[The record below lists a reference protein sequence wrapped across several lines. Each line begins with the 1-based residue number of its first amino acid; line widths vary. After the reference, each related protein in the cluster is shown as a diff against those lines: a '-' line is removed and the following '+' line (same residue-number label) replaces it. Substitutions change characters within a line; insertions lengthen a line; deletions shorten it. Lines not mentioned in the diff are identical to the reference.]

1 MSADQTAKPKLPDA
15 LIALIAFGIIAG
27 CLGGG
32 FLLLLDRVRPV
43 GAVVLDAMFAGWMAF
58 AARGA
63 GWRRIALT
71 GGVVF
76 ASLVSLELA
85 IFSPDWRR
93 AGFAALL
100 GLLCVG
106 VALMMSEAWRPWRL
120 PVVSTVVLASAGL
133 LTATH
138 VRTAAVGVLLLLAA
152 LGVAIYLVLGRWVR
166 RHVRGRR
173 AAAASAL
180 VAAVLLPVGVLA
192 YIANDVRHGGSYARR
207 YGDAVSV
214 DIGGRC
220 VVMKRTENG
229 IPVKSLGGSC
239 NGTWWVNGEF
249 RTGTIGGP
257 WDDMVPNKEDQPAY
271 ALGDRAFLP
280 SASQDDGLTL
290 LGHLVPLWPIAGLP
304 LGVIAAFSVLITS
317 TLIRRPVHSGPDRD
331 HGQIVVS

>member
-1 MSADQTAKPKLPDA
+1 MSADETARTKMPDA
-15 LIALIAFGIIAG
+15 LIALVAFGIIAG

-32 FLLLLDRVRPV
+32 YLLLLDRVRPF

-76 ASLVSLELA
+76 ASLVGLELA

-100 GLLCVG
+100 GVLCVG
-106 VALMMSEAWRPWRL
+106 VALVMNDAWRPWRL
-120 PVVSTVVLASAGL
+120 AVVSAVVLASAGL

-138 VRTAAVGVLLLLAA
+138 VLTAAVGVLLLLAA
-152 LGVAIYLVLGRWVR
+152 LGVVIFLVLGRWVR

-180 VAAVLLPVGVLA
+180 AAAVLLPVGVLA
-192 YIANDVRHGGSYARR
+192 FIANDVRHGGSYARR
-207 YGDAVSV
+207 YGEAVSV

-220 VVMKRTENG
+220 VVAKRTRNG
-229 IPVKSLGGSC
+229 IPVQTLGGLC
-239 NGTWWVNGEF
+239 DALWRVNGEI

-257 WDDMVPNKEDQPAY
+257 WDDMVPNKRDQPAY

-280 SASQDDGLTL
+280 SASQDDGLTP
-290 LGHLVPLWPIAGLP
+290 LGRLVPIWLIAGLP
-304 LGVIAAFSVLITS
+304 LGVIAAFLVLITS
-317 TLIRRPVHSGPDRD
+317 TLSKPRGAI
-331 HGQIVVS
+331 